1 MSDYEEDD
9 APRVGVSTGV
19 VALTVAVLAVA
30 IIYNTLT
37 QSAPHSGLADA
48 ADYSESDPI
57 TGSTRVT
64 VDAAHDEQPGTV
76 TLRYDAMVESAQ
88 RELAAS
94 GLYSGKV
101 DGVSGQRTKIAIIAY
116 QRTNGLDETGLASP
130 ELIEHIRYTRQI
142 NDALN
147 MTEVMPAPVVKP
159 QRLAA
164 AKPVDTVTRVQVGL
178 AQLGYEPGAINGELG
193 QETRA
198 AILRFERDR
207 GIAPTGDISSTLIV
221 ELEKMSTRGS
231 TRAN

>member
-1 MSDYEEDD
+1 MSDFEEDD
-9 APRVGVSTGV
+9 APRLGASTDV
-19 VALTVAVLAVA
+19 VALTVAVFAVA
-30 IIYNTLT
+30 IVYNTLT
-37 QSAPHSGLADA
+37 QSAPHSSLADMPELS
-48 ADYSESDPI
+48 DSDPI

-64 VDAAHDEQPGTV
+64 VDAAYDEQPGTV
-76 TLRYDAMVESAQ
+76 TLRYDATVETTQ

-116 QRTNGLDETGLASP
+116 QRANGLDETGLATP

-147 MTEVMPAPVVKP
+147 MTEVMPAPVVRP
-159 QRLAA
+159 QRLVPQKA
-164 AKPVDTVTRVQVGL
+164 VDTVTRVQVGL

-193 QETRA
+193 QATRS

-207 GIAPTGDISSTLIV
+207 GIAPTGDISPTLIA
-221 ELEKMSTRGS
+221 ELEKMSTRGL

>member
-1 MSDYEEDD
+1 MSDFEEDD
-9 APRVGVSTGV
+9 APRVGASTVV
-19 VALTVAVLAVA
+19 VALTVAVFAVA
-30 IIYNTLT
+30 IVYNTLT
-37 QSAPHSGLADA
+37 QSAPQSSLADVPELS
-48 ADYSESDPI
+48 DSDPI

-64 VDAAHDEQPGTV
+64 VDATHDEQPGTV
-76 TLRYDAMVESAQ
+76 TLRYDATVETTQ

-116 QRTNGLDETGLASP
+116 QRANGLEETGLATP

-147 MTEVMPAPVVKP
+147 MTEVMPAPVVQP
-159 QRLAA
+159 QRRLAPQKA
-164 AKPVDTVTRVQVGL
+164 VDTVTRVQVGL

-193 QETRA
+193 QATRA

-207 GIAPTGDISSTLIV
+207 GIAPTGDISPTLIV
-221 ELEKMSTRGS
+221 ELERMSVS